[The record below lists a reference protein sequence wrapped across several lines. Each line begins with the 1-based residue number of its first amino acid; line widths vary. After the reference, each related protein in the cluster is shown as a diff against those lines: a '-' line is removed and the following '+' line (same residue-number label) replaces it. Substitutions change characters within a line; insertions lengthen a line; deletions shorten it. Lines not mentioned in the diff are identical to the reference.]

1 MAKTGRIQHPRD
13 WPAITSLANLP
24 NVSGSATQSASLE
37 VGDLCFNTATEL
49 QYVCRTA
56 TVGSAVWYCPQLL
69 WDPLAIFPSYG
80 HIYGPFQGNGC
91 TDFLHSSGGTYPF
104 STGTNGGA
112 GTTVLSTAPLAG
124 RYGVLQPQTGTTT
137 TGQAYISATGAS
149 IVLGSG
155 RVRWR
160 GDVNIPTASDGT
172 ETFTVW
178 MGIND
183 GAGLGADCASFR
195 YSHTENSGN
204 WTAFCRSNSVE
215 TGSVV
220 NTGVAA
226 VHATNYAALEIEIN
240 AAGTSADFRINGAN
254 VATITTNIP
263 TGTARATGVIMAI
276 VKSAGIT
283 NRVFNLDLAGVRPE
297 RTSPI

>member
-91 TDFLHSSGGTYPF
+91 TDFHHAGGGLYPF
-104 STGTNGGA
+104 AQGTNGGA
-112 GTTVLSTAPLAG
+112 GTTISAITPTSG
-124 RYGVLQPQTGTTT
+124 RYGILQPQTGTTT
-137 TGQAYISATGAS
+137 TGQAYITSTGNS
-149 IVLGSG
+149 LILGVG

-160 GDVNIPTASDGT
+160 ADYNIPTASDGT

-178 MGIND
+178 AGIND
-183 GAGLGADCASFR
+183 GAGLGADCVSFR
-195 YSHTENSGN
+195 YSHTEHSGN
-204 WTAFCRSNSVE
+204 WVAFCRSNGNE

-220 NTGVAA
+220 NTGIAA
-226 VHATNYAALEIEIN
+226 VHATDYRALEIEVN

-263 TGTARATGVIMAI
+263 TTAARVTGVFMGI

-283 NRVFNLDLAGVRPE
+283 NRMFNIDLAGIRPE
-297 RTSPI
+297 RTTAI